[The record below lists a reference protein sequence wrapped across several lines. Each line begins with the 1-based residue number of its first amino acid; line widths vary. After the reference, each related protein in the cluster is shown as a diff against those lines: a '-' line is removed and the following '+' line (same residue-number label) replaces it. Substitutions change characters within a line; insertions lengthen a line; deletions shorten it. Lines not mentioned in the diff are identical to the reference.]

1 MNSKNN
7 SKPQQI
13 LELATRKVIREGW
26 FKLSLRS
33 LDRLLHRQS
42 LRYDIYFPTKTSLGF
57 ALAEILYQQIN
68 SMLNDVLNECDEA
81 EVVAQTFTANF
92 SLWLQDNHRLLEILF
107 DPEIRDEY
115 VEITHTFKDKLLL
128 NVKNSIIM
136 PLVDFDE
143 RRADIALELW
153 YAIHFLAI
161 PLNSN
166 FNKIKKID
174 IYRKIITCALPSIA

>member
-1 MNSKNN
+1 MN
-7 SKPQQI
+7 SKPQKI
-13 LELATRKVIREGW
+13 LELATQKVIREGW

-81 EVVAQTFTANF
+81 EVVAQHF
-92 SLWLQDNHRLLEILF
+92 SSKFSSWLQYNHRLMEVLL

-115 VEITHTFKDKLLL
+115 VERKQTFKDKFLL
-128 NVKNSIIM
+128 NVKNNIIM

-143 RRADIALELW
+143 RRADIALEFW

-166 FNKIKKID
+166 FNRTKKID
-174 IYRKIITCALPSIA
+174 IYRKIFTCALHSIA